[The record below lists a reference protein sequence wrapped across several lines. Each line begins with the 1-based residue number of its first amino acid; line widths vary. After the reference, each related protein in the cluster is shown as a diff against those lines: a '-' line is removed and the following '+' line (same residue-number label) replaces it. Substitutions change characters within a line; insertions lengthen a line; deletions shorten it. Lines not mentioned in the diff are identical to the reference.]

1 MKNFFYLK
9 TCSTCQKIWK
19 ELNLRED
26 IELREIKSQPLT
38 LPELERLADKIGS
51 YEAIFSRKA
60 RKYQELNLKTQR
72 LTEEDFKKLLRSD
85 YTFLKRPVL
94 EMGEHVISG
103 IPVKALTG
111 CGNIFNSESG
121 CLL

>member
-9 TCSTCQKIWK
+9 TCSTCQKILK

-38 LPELERLADKIGS
+38 LSELERLANKTGS

-60 RKYQELNLKTQR
+60 RKYQELNLKNQR
-72 LTEEDFKKLLRSD
+72 LTEADFKELLLGD

-94 EMGEHVISG
+94 EMGKHVISG
-103 IPVKALTG
+103 NTR
-111 CGNIFNSESG
+111 ESIDRMREH
-121 CLL
+121 L